1 MQMVRDPDFI
11 KKHLHEQND
20 GSIISDTACRILVP
34 ERYASVHLANIGTEI
49 HILGF
54 YGILMGNRYG
64 VVRTIAM
71 FRIVPSSTEKVVI
84 NGVTYFNF
92 QFEPG
97 DTVIAGTEPVKN
109 DTLSYYVYSEHVDK
123 GNIPWY
129 FNYFDK
135 ANMFETAEEFAGI
148 YLGNRAILSLIIS
161 TTCRDPKDMTRL
173 YRHIYNKHSD
183 VETNP
188 PVSIP
193 FRNVIWNTSDTTS
206 KLIGAYTADSIVS
219 ALVNPSDR
227 VEGIEELLRT

>member
-20 GSIISDTACRILVP
+20 GSVLTDTACRILVP

-84 NGVTYFNF
+84 NGVTYFDF
-92 QFEPG
+92 HFEPG
-97 DTVIAGTEPVKN
+97 DTLIAGTEPVKN

-129 FNYFDK
+129 FNYIDK
-135 ANMFETAEEFAGI
+135 ANLFETAEEFAGI
-148 YLGNRAILSLIIS
+148 YLGNRSILSLIIS

-173 YRHIYNKHSD
+173 YRHIYEKHSD

-206 KLIGAYTADSIVS
+206 KFIGAYTADSIVS

-227 VEGIEELLRT
+227 VERIEELLRT